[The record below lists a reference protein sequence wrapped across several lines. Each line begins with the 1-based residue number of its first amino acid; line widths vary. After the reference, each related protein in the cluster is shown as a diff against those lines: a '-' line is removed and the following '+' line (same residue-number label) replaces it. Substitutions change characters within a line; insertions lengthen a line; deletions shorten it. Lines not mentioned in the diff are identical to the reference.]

1 MRTLI
6 IFPVTGCVPCDNRA
20 LLLLNRRKNLLMQV
34 LIINASP
41 FQRRSNTSLL
51 LNAFISGLNECG
63 SKVELFNLVNLTI
76 HPCRGDLNCWFRAR
90 GKCIQRDDMDKLYE
104 PFTNA
109 DAVIFSTPVY
119 CDGVPGQLKVMMD
132 RLVAG
137 GDPHL
142 EIRDDHSRHPVTL
155 RQQSQKFALIA
166 SCGLWELGNFDP
178 MIMHLKAF
186 CNNIGFTFC
195 GSLLRPHAFAMKNRP
210 INDIL
215 KAAKCAG
222 KSFGE
227 TGDIPEA
234 YSVVVKR
241 DIVSREEYINEVNNK
256 VTSLIH

>member
-1 MRTLI
+1 MR
-6 IFPVTGCVPCDNRA
+6 
-20 LLLLNRRKNLLMQV
+20 V

-41 FQRRSNTSLL
+41 FQRRSYTSII
-51 LNAFISGLNECG
+51 LNAFISGLNDCG
-63 SKVELFNLVNLTI
+63 CKVELFNLVKLNI
-76 HPCRGDLNCWFRAR
+76 HPCRGDLNCWFRVR
-90 GKCIQRDDMDKLYE
+90 GKCIQRDDMDQLYE

-142 EIRDDHSRHPVTL
+142 VIRDNHSRHPLSPKQPT
-155 RQQSQKFALIA
+155 QKFALIA
-166 SCGLWELGNFDP
+166 SCGLWELDNFDP

-215 KAAKCAG
+215 KAAKSAG
-222 KSFGE
+222 KNFGE
-227 TGDIPEA
+227 TGVFPEA
-234 YSVVVKR
+234 YSDIVKR
-241 DIVSREEYINEVNNK
+241 EIISRKEYINEINVK
-256 VTSLIH
+256 VTNLIH

>member
-1 MRTLI
+1 MR
-6 IFPVTGCVPCDNRA
+6 
-20 LLLLNRRKNLLMQV
+20 V

-41 FQRRSNTSLL
+41 FQRRSNTSII
-51 LNAFISGLNECG
+51 LNAFVSGLNNTGCN
-63 SKVELFNLVNLTI
+63 VEIFNLAKLAI
-76 HPCRGDLNCWFRAR
+76 HPCRGDLNCWFRTR
-90 GKCIQRDDMDKLYE
+90 GQCIQRDDMDKLYE

-109 DAVIFSTPVY
+109 DSIIFSTPVY

-142 EIRDDHSRHPVTL
+142 EIRDNHSRHPVTHK
-155 RQQSQKFALIA
+155 QQSQKFALIA
-166 SCGLWELGNFDP
+166 SSGLWELDNFDP

-195 GSLLRPHAFAMKNRP
+195 GSLLRPHAFAMKNRS

-215 KAAKCAG
+215 KAAKNAG

-227 TGDIPEA
+227 NGILQESDLNI
-234 YSVVVKR
+234 VKR
-241 DIVSREEYINEVNNK
+241 KILSREEYISEVNAK
-256 VTSLIH
+256 VTNLVH